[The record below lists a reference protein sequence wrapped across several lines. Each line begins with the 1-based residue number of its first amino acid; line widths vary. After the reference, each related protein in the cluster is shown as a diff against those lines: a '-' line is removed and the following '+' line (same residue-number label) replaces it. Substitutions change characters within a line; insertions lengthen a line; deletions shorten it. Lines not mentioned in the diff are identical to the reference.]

1 MIDITKES
9 LISCR
14 EASSLF
20 PPGRRGK
27 RPHRSTVFR
36 WITSGVRGVRLESV
50 SMPGGRATSRE
61 AVARFL
67 DELTKIDERENP
79 FRQPTAPSLDRRR
92 RRLAAVERELDALGI
107 K

>member
-1 MIDITKES
+1 MIDITREE

-14 EASSLF
+14 EASRLF

-27 RPHRSTVFR
+27 RPHRSTIFR
-36 WITSGVRGVRLESV
+36 WITAGVRGICLESL
-50 SMPGGRATSRE
+50 SLPGGRATSRE
-61 AVARFL
+61 AIARFL
-67 DELTKIDERENP
+67 NELTKLDERENP

-92 RRLAAVERELDALGI
+92 KRLADAERQLDEMGI

>member
-1 MIDITKES
+1 MIDISKES

-14 EASSLF
+14 EASALF

-36 WITSGVRGVRLESV
+36 WITNGVRGVRLESV
-50 SMPGGRATSRE
+50 SLPGGRATSKE
-61 AVARFL
+61 AIARFL
-67 DELTKIDERENP
+67 KALTEMDERENP

-92 RRLAAVERELDALGI
+92 KRLADVERELDEMGI
-107 K
+107 